1 MHQKMKMSNVHRN
14 HTNEEMEFSKGTII
28 VNEILIV
35 QSEVC

>member
-1 MHQKMKMSNVHRN
+1 MHQNMKMSNDHKN
-14 HTNEEMEFSKGTII
+14 HTNEDMAFSKGTIV